1 MRRANITFVGLV
13 AMLCMASVSWGNTIL
28 YVDDDAPLGG
38 DGLSWETAYKYLQ
51 DALATTRGEK
61 VVLDDSCGP
70 GPCDPRIEIIV
81 VGEPPD
87 GPCEV
92 RVASGLYQPDR
103 YFVKPDGSGDRA
115 STFTVVETVTLKGG
129 YAGLGATE
137 PNACDPNLYQTIL
150 SGDLDGNDVPVSD
163 PGDLL
168 DAPDRHDNAFHV
180 VQLSRGVVEGVT
192 MTGGYAHLFLDRI
205 PMVPYNPDHGGGGV
219 WGEGT
224 VRDCILYANFAEEA
238 GGGVWCDGSLYDE
251 IQKVLI
257 LQRCVLTGNA
267 TRAWGGGMFAVCSQ
281 VKLEGC
287 EFNVNWAGTDGG
299 GFMWYKS
306 DVNAVDCVFSQNTSG
321 ISGGG
326 INSYKG
332 LSEFSECIISNNYTG
347 SSGGGAS
354 AFGGISQFTECNF
367 TNNSTSISG
376 TGGAAAFNGEEIR
389 FHSCFI
395 TGNQAGSYGGAVATK
410 FSSVD
415 FKRCTITDNQATQG
429 SFLAIGTNSSWPRSE
444 TIHITGCII
453 KNQSPEIWNYDGMVY
468 VNYSN
473 IDIASYVSLGQENQL
488 VPGLGN
494 LDCDPLF
501 VNPGYWDVND
511 TPDDPNDDFYVE
523 GDYHLKSQAGHWDP
537 NRLDDPNTPNDPNRG
552 SWICDL
558 VTSPCIDAGD
568 PNDPVGDEPLP
579 NGDRINMGAY
589 GGTPEASKSYFDSL
603 GSNESMIRDL
613 GGNYRVDC
621 LELACMA
628 CRWLE

>member
-168 DAPDRHDNAFHV
+168 DAPDRHDNAFHM

-192 MTGGYAHLFLDRI
+192 MTGGYAHRFLDRI

-238 GGGVWCDGSLYDE
+238 GGGVWCDGSLFDE

-267 TRAWGGGMFAVCSQ
+267 TRAWGGGMFAQFSQ
-281 VKLEGC
+281 VKLENC
-287 EFNVNWAGTDGG
+287 EFSGNWTGIMGG
-299 GFMWYKS
+299 GVFFYEC
-306 DVNAVDCVFSQNTSG
+306 NATAEHCMILHNNAAKYEYTTGGGMRIRKGETLIQDCVIQDNVASE
-321 ISGGG
+321 GGG
-326 INSYKG
+326 
-332 LSEFSECIISNNYTG
+332 LSAWENQLLQVSGCLFFSNT
-347 SSGGGAS
+347 AS
-354 AFGGISQFTECNF
+354 KE
-367 TNNSTSISG
+367 
-376 TGGAAAFNGEEIR
+376 GGAALIISPSAFNLGDSIL
-389 FHSCFI
+389 C
-395 TGNQAGSYGGAVATK
+395 GNQSLSGGALACRCGNVRISNSTFSDNRAT
-410 FSSVD
+410 
-415 FKRCTITDNQATQG
+415 NG
-429 SFLAIGTNSSWPRSE
+429 SFLYHVTCFSDIPDVPNGT
-444 TIHITGCII
+444 ITVKNCIL
-453 KNQSPEIWNYDGMVY
+453 NNDANEIWNDYSSITIK
-468 VNYSN
+468 YSN
-473 IDIASYVSLGQENQL
+473 IQHGLKTIQDPFFL
-488 VPGLGN
+488 VDFGEGN
-494 LDCDPLF
+494 LEGDPFF
-501 VNPGYWDVND
+501 VSPGYWDAND

-537 NRLDDPNTPNDPNRG
+537 NSLDDPNTPDDPNRG

-579 NGDRINMGAY
+579 NGGRINMGAY
-589 GGTPEASKSYFDSL
+589 GGTPEASKSYL
-603 GSNESMIRDL
+603 TNPEPCLWIRQYL
-613 GGNYRVDC
+613 CAKR
-621 LELACMA
+621 LEMVKG
-628 CRWLE
+628 CR